1 MVYKL
6 ISTILL
12 PLLFN
17 RMVEVVKGMDLK
29 AIETYLSQNDDKKS
43 DFYGY
48 NVEEAAPFCN
58 EFTYKSFVEDV
69 NTDTIVFNTQAG
81 KVFPGD
87 LLVWNNQIFE
97 TNSTKNQVEASTIQG
112 VCTFLPSLMYQCLV
126 TIDIPTQGRIQFQG
140 SFKESPDRLAVV
152 GGTDCYQV
160 VNGGELLITPEGSAE
175 DKKTHYDL
183 TLHWY

>member
-12 PLLFN
+12 PFFFN
-17 RMVEVVKGMDLK
+17 RMIRVVSGMDLK
-29 AIETYLSQNDDKKS
+29 AIETYLSQNGGRNS
-43 DFYGY
+43 DFY
-48 NVEEAAPFCN
+48 NFRMEETAAFCN
-58 EFTYKSFVEDV
+58 EFTHKSFVENV
-69 NTDTIVFNTQAG
+69 NTDTIVFNTQVG

-87 LLVWNNQIFE
+87 LLVWNNEIFE
-97 TNSTKNQVEASTIQG
+97 TNSTTNGVEGSTIQG
-112 VCTFLPSLMYQCLV
+112 TCTFLPSLIYQCLV

-160 VNGGELLITPEGSAE
+160 INGGELLITPEGSAE
-175 DKKTHYDL
+175 DKKTHYDV